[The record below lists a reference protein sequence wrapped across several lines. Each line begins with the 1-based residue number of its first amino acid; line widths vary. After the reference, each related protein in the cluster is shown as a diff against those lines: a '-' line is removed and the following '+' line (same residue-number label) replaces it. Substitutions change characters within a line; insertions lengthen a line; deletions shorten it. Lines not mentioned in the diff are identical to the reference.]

1 MQLYEHNADI
11 LELASGTIMF
21 PSEPHIACVL
31 LLDTSGSMSSNGGAP
46 IASLN
51 KAIKT
56 FKEQICS
63 DIVAR
68 NRVDVAVVE
77 FNDTVRVSQDFI
89 PLSLFEPEEFTGYGL
104 TAMGFGINKS
114 IDLLKER
121 IRFYRE
127 LGTNYFRPWIFMI
140 TDGCPTDDLSSAKER
155 LFAEI
160 EKQKLEFWALGVNG
174 YDKEIL
180 RSLTKKSLDLEEAD
194 FAGIFDWLSKSM
206 ITISKS
212 RVDEKITLPELP
224 NDACF
229 LDMKW

>member
-1 MQLYEHNADI
+1 MPLYEHNTNI
-11 LELASGTIMF
+11 LELPSGTIMF
-21 PSEPHIACVL
+21 PYEPHIACVL

-63 DIVAR
+63 DLVAR

-160 EKQKLEFWALGVNG
+160 EKRKLEFWALGVNG

-180 RSLTKKSLDLEEAD
+180 RSLTKKSLELEKVD
-194 FAGIFDWLSKSM
+194 FAGIFYWLSKSM

-212 RVDEKITLPELP
+212 RVGEKIILPELP
-224 NDACF
+224 NNACF